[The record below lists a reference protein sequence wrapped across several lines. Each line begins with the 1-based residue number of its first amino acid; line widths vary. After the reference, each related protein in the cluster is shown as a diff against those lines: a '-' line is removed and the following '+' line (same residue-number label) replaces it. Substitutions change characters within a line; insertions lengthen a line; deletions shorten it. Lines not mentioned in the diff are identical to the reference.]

1 MVPAEKAEAGL
12 LKLQDELVEKLQR
25 AGTTFVGKE
34 HAHALHAPYWWLKCA
49 VGVEDND
56 HVLPKTYHRLLVW
69 DIMKRP
75 WLTRTAEQL
84 LNPVIGKSMVL
95 YLTKP

>member
-1 MVPAEKAEAGL
+1 M
-12 LKLQDELVEKLQR
+12 
-25 AGTTFVGKE
+25 TFTGKH
-34 HAHALHAPYWWLKCA
+34 HAHALTRPFWWLA
-49 VGVEDND
+49 GRRGRRD
-56 HVLPKTYHRLLVW
+56 HLPRTYHRMLVW